1 MNQATDPYTPA
12 VRLLVIAFFFPPAGG
27 GGVQRTLKFCK
38 FLPELGVD
46 VHVLAPSDSK
56 WLARDEPL
64 LDAVP
69 ATAHVHRTPF
79 LGPRAS
85 LLGERLEGVKGWRR
99 AAITARHAYTRLL
112 VPDKAAPWSATA
124 VPAAVRIVRRDRI
137 DVIMTTSPPH
147 SAHLIGAAVA
157 AATGRP
163 WVADFRD
170 SWLANPHRR
179 YENPGVRAK
188 RGVERRMAATV
199 VRRADALV
207 AVTDAIAA
215 ELEQLGPASGPPVVI
230 ENGVDFDDFD
240 QLEYTPGERFTLVH
254 AGSFFGHRTPRPL
267 LTAVHDLL
275 GRRPDLAGRLR
286 VRFVGDMR
294 ETDRVW
300 ARTLGIDDAWQE
312 TGFLP
317 YKRSVAEQRG
327 ADALAL
333 LIPHAGGRG
342 DSVLSGKVFEYLAAR
357 RPILAA
363 VPPKG
368 IAAELIERLGAGHIV
383 DPEDVPG
390 MAAAL
395 EQLVDGWAGAGL
407 PDQVLPEA
415 ERVGL
420 SRRTRAAELASVLVR
435 VAAA

>member
-1 MNQATDPYTPA
+1 

-38 FLPELGVD
+38 FLPEQGVD

-56 WLARDEPL
+56 WLNTDRPL

-69 ATAHVHRTPF
+69 AATRVHRAPF

-85 LLGERLEGVKGWRR
+85 LLGERLEGVHGWRR
-99 AAITARHAYTRLL
+99 AAVTARHAYTRLL
-112 VPDKAAPWSATA
+112 IPDKAAPWSATA
-124 VPAAVRIVRRDRI
+124 VPAAVRIVRRERI
-137 DVIMTTSPPH
+137 DVILTTSPPH

-188 RGVERRMAATV
+188 RGVERRMATTV
-199 VRRADALV
+199 ARRADALV

-215 ELEQLGPASGPPVVI
+215 ELEQLGPRSGTPTVI
-230 ENGVDFDDFD
+230 ANGVDFDDFD
-240 QLEYTPGERFTLVH
+240 RLDYARHDRFTLVH

-275 GRRPDLAGRLR
+275 GRRPDLAGRIQ
-286 VRFVGDMR
+286 VRFVGDLR
-294 ETDRVW
+294 ESDRVW
-300 ARTLGIDDAWQE
+300 ARTLDIADAWQE

-317 YKRSVAEQRG
+317 YQRSVAEQRG

-363 VPPKG
+363 VPPDG
-368 IAAELIERLGAGHIV
+368 IAADLIRRMGAGTIV
-383 DPEDVPG
+383 DPEDVAG
-390 MAAAL
+390 MAAEL
-395 EQLVDGWAGAGL
+395 ERLVDAWATESGL
-407 PDQVLPEA
+407 PDLELPPS
-415 ERVGL
+415 ERAAL

>member
-1 MNQATDPYTPA
+1 LSQATDPYTPA

-46 VHVLAPSDSK
+46 VHVLAPSDPK
-56 WLARDEPL
+56 WLATDQPL
-64 LDAVP
+64 VDAIP
-69 ATAHVHRTPF
+69 AATHVHRAPF

-85 LLGERLEGVKGWRR
+85 RPGERVAGVPGWRR
-99 AAITARHAYTRLL
+99 AADAARRASTRLL
-112 VPDKAAPWSATA
+112 IPDKAAPWSATA
-124 VPAAVRIVRRDRI
+124 VPAAIRIVRRDRI
-137 DVIMTTSPPH
+137 DAIMTTSPPH

-157 AATGRP
+157 AATGKP

-179 YENPGVRAK
+179 YEGPVRAK
-188 RGVERRMAATV
+188 RSLERRMAITV

-207 AVTDAIAA
+207 AVTDAIAG
-215 ELEQLGPASGPPVVI
+215 ELEQLGPRCGRPQVI
-230 ENGVDFDDFD
+230 ANGVDFEDFD
-240 QLEYTPGERFTLVH
+240 ALGHTPNERFTLVH

-275 GRRPDLAGRLR
+275 GRRPDLAGRIR
-286 VRFVGDMR
+286 VRFVGDLR

-300 ARTLGIDDAWQE
+300 ARTLDIADAWQE

-317 YKRSVAEQRG
+317 YQRSVAEQRG

-357 RPILAA
+357 RPVLAA
-363 VPPKG
+363 VPPNG
-368 IAAELIERLGAGHIV
+368 IAADLIRRLGAGRIV

-390 MAAAL
+390 MAAEL
-395 EQLVDGWAGAGL
+395 ERLVDAWADGGL
-407 PDQVLPEA
+407 PDLELPPG
-415 ERVGL
+415 ERSAL
-420 SRRTRAAELASVLVR
+420 SRRARAAELAALLTR
-435 VAAA
+435 MAAA